1 MSDNRGQLLT
11 PGSGRGA
18 RLAGPRWPESA
29 GKAVSRNARHLD
41 FVVPVAQPFT
51 FPSLSSFEEAF
62 EEALVASAAAE
73 GLSLPTVAGVRYSLR
88 RLTDFIRGRRLERA
102 FLSGQLPEQARAL
115 EVWLGS
121 LRAGGANHTT
131 VNYYWR
137 MLHAGLK
144 RLGARTGMAEP
155 TQFLPVPRPGRPLP
169 RFLSRTDLEAVLRA
183 AANYQWPRGPF
194 ERHRSVAIIA
204 MMGLGGLRR
213 GEVLRLEVRDIDLTQ
228 GAVTVRHGKGRSGG
242 KDRVVFMPP
251 GLRTALSSYL
261 DVRAARPG
269 STGRL
274 FISTR
279 GTRPIGVTTI
289 RRLCRTLQ
297 EVSGVAVAP
306 HMLRHTCATLLRQA
320 GIPDRLAM
328 EQLGHASLGVLQR
341 YSHVT
346 DEERRQIVGRLDI
359 DLLT

>member
-1 MSDNRGQLLT
+1 
-11 PGSGRGA
+11 
-18 RLAGPRWPESA
+18 
-29 GKAVSRNARHLD
+29 VSRNARHLD

-73 GLSLPTVAGVRYSLR
+73 GLSPPTVAGIRYSLR

-144 RLGARTGMAEP
+144 RLGMRTGMAEP

-274 FISTR
+274 FLSTR

-297 EVSGVAVAP
+297 EASGVAVAP

-346 DEERRQIVGRLDI
+346 DEERRQIVGRLDV
-359 DLLT
+359 DLMT